1 MNCATVFC
9 LRIIEIRIPTIPV
22 SYAIPAIGGYVQ
34 IPSFL
39 CRSCLPVI
47 FLATLDW
54 KLSRAFSI
62 RGVNTHVYNSKSKT
76 A

>member
-1 MNCATVFC
+1 MYCATVFC
-9 LRIIEIRIPTIPV
+9 LRIIEVCIPTIPG
-22 SYAIPAIGGYVQ
+22 SFIIPTSDGYIQ

-39 CRSCLPVI
+39 RRSCLPVI

-62 RGVNTHVYNSKSKT
+62 RGVNTQVSDPKSKT